1 MKTGY
6 TLPVFA
12 IAAAKAAILRLKD
25 PSAHIEFV
33 SLDLLESGMEE
44 IAIAQS
50 APIDVNMALGIT
62 ISDPGDNLDLTAGT
76 PIWAYV
82 RLEPSKERLN
92 EIEESDSQS
101 IPKLNSQLILE
112 AGEGLGRTIAGE
124 PAIYK
129 LANMLAEKNLL
140 PLLPS
145 HTVARIKFIIPLG
158 RSLATRTSNAAFGIL
173 EGLALLGTRAT
184 SQPLSVEDKLEEFRQ
199 DLRAK
204 AITNK
209 DLVFYIGA
217 NGYQTATNMGFMPEQ
232 LVQTANW
239 IGVMLIEA
247 ALLGV
252 TSITLVGYHG
262 KMLKLAGGIFNTS
275 SHIADGRIDILT
287 RAAVHVGLPL
297 EIIQQIERSLT
308 AEAVE
313 NLLITHG
320 CDLVIF
326 SYLTNQISLKAKAYI
341 HKYTELNVEIRVF
354 LCDRHSKLVL
364 SN

>member
-1 MKTGY
+1 MKSGY

-12 IAAAKAAILRLKD
+12 IAAAKAAILRLIN
-25 PSAHIEFV
+25 PHEHIEFV
-33 SLDLLESGMEE
+33 ALDLLDLELGMGE

-50 APIDVNMALGIT
+50 APIDLNTALGIT

-82 RLEPSKERLN
+82 QLEASEHPE
-92 EIEESDSQS
+92 
-101 IPKLNSQLILE
+101 LILE
-112 AGEGLGRTIAGE
+112 AGEGLGRTITGE

-129 LANMLAEKNLL
+129 LANTLAQVNLL

-145 HTVARIKFIIPLG
+145 NTSARIKFILPLG

-173 EGLALLGTRAT
+173 EGLALLGTRAI
-184 SQPLSVEDKLEEFRQ
+184 SQPLSVEDKLDEFRN

-204 AITNK
+204 AQENK
-209 DLVFYIGA
+209 NLVFYIGA
-217 NGYQTATNMGFMPEQ
+217 NGYQAATNMGFQPDR

-252 TSITLVGYHG
+252 TSIALVGYHG
-262 KMLKLAGGIFNTS
+262 KLLKLAGGIFNTS
-275 SHIADGRIDILT
+275 SHLADGRIDILT
-287 RAAVHVGLPL
+287 RAAVRENLPI
-297 EIIQQIERSLT
+297 EIIQQIERSPT

-313 NLLITHG
+313 NLLRSQG
-320 CDLVIF
+320 YDRVIF
-326 SYLTNQISLKAKAYI
+326 TDLTHQISQKAQAYI
-341 HKYTELNVEIRVF
+341 HKYTELNVEIKVF

-364 SN
+364 KD